1 MNLETSQATVVKYSQ
16 TYYWG
21 LGFAF
26 VFLMT
31 GAMIPLAMS
40 IFHVWTVSKSI
51 MEGNW
56 IGLLALFFLLFWG
69 ALLYGILWAVFNMV
83 LSAPRCIFLSNEGVW
98 IEALH
103 RPNSY
108 YLSWGD
114 ITEIHREVHASVTV
128 HFYTGYKFYYLKQ
141 KYMLE
146 ESQRLINK
154 KYRQTSKQLLTNR
167 MKELS
172 KPQFEQLLLTYY
184 RRSKSSSIVF
194 ECQTIE

>member
-69 ALLYGILWAVFNMV
+69 SLLYGILWAVFNMV
-83 LSAPRCIFLSNEGVW
+83 LTAPKCIFLSNEGIR
-98 IEALH
+98 IETWH

-108 YLSWGD
+108 CLLWGD
-114 ITEIHREVHASVTV
+114 ITNIHREVHASVTL

-167 MKELS
+167 MKEFS